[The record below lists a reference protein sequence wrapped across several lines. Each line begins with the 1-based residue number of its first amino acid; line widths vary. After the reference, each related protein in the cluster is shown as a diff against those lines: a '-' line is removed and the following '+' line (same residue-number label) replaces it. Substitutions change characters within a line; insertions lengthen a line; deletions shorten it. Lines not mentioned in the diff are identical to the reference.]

1 MVIYHLQVLGWSSKE
16 FAVKLKPFIVVG
28 KYDVYMDPMRFIY
41 IYLRS
46 LIFQIEPKGL
56 GVIFDFE
63 SPKLHIYN
71 LGCPLPFPVI
81 VSTRITTFLVQD
93 PYKPLFSTSTGKGDN
108 PTYNT
113 YQNRSRKLFL
123 FSWFGIC
130 IIQARRAKFR
140 LGGNDLYLEKNDW
153 KTRLIGSMYRMLI
166 TSHV

>member
-1 MVIYHLQVLGWSSKE
+1 
-16 FAVKLKPFIVVG
+16 
-28 KYDVYMDPMRFIY
+28 MRFIY

-93 PYKPLFSTSTGKGDN
+93 PYINLYFPLVQGRGTTQHITLTKTGAGN
-108 PTYNT
+108 
-113 YQNRSRKLFL
+113 SFFFLGLGFVSSKLAVPN
-123 FSWFGIC
+123 FGWVEMTC
-130 IIQARRAKFR
+130 I
-140 LGGNDLYLEKNDW
+140 
-153 KTRLIGSMYRMLI
+153 
-166 TSHV
+166 